1 MSPVRPGTG
10 LRAALT
16 QPATTVL
23 FSAASIWEIA
33 IKRALGRPG
42 FAFEPETVA
51 HAALDADFDALPIR
65 HDHAARVG
73 HLPPLHADPFDRLLL
88 TQTQCE
94 GAQLVTADRALL
106 AYPAPLRWV
115 DVCGPAAPTQ
125 GGRVRRTLTRRP

>member
-94 GAQLVTADRALL
+94 GVPSSSPPTAPCWPTPRRCAGSMTVDPRRRRRADE
-106 AYPAPLRWV
+106 A
-115 DVCGPAAPTQ
+115 
-125 GGRVRRTLTRRP
+125 GGR